1 MRTWNLLRIDAF
13 GGISVWIDG
22 TVSVQPQPPE
32 FMFLTIEEIGIYILG
47 IPDACKKCEG
57 HQAGSQ

>member
-1 MRTWNLLRIDAF
+1 M
-13 GGISVWIDG
+13 WIDG